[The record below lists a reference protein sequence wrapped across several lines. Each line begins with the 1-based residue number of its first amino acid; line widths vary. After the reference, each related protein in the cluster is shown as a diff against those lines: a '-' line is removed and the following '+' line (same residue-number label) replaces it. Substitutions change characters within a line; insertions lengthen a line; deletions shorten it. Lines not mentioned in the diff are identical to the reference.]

1 VDVGDAPAPT
11 PTPDSQAPT
20 NPDPGG
26 AQPPSNSTSMS
37 TSMNIKST
45 PTMSSEELWRLIKS
59 APYPSLDVL
68 PEFPEERQRLVAKG
82 MVAFAAANPEAP
94 LIDYR
99 PEEWPPE
106 VWEEWGPAEVAAHLE
121 PVIKRDETVK
131 VTLFMACLLTQTLD
145 DQLNIALT
153 GEPASG
159 KSYLA
164 RIVARL
170 FPDGEVMRIAGTTP
184 RALIYER
191 GTLVVPADS
200 ENGGPPRLIPLEE
213 ALEPLEEE
221 LSSLELE
228 GGEGGG
234 EGGEKRAKEGEAR
247 DRRRRAALIRKR
259 INELRAQA
267 MRLVDLEGKILVFLD
282 QPNPEL
288 LERLR
293 PLLSHDEK
301 ELMFTLTNK
310 TGSGRIVTETAIVRG
325 FPTVIFCSTKGY
337 ADEQERTRLIFLS
350 PETSREK
357 TQDVLDFLAD
367 KAGRGGAE
375 PPPPELEVLRERVNI
390 VRNLGVKEVIVE
402 GIPVREGFKPYET
415 GAPAD
420 IRFFEVL
427 LRLTKAFTLLNVLN
441 RRRDRTGA
449 LIAEPV
455 DLEYALTLYTKIAE
469 SQTLG
474 ITPLALQLFNSLKP
488 ALQGAPQ
495 GLRRN
500 ELNRVYAESHHPLG
514 EGVLKD
520 LLKQLVSAGLLEEEA
535 DPLDRRFRVYKLP
548 TGGRGAVNRG
558 R

>member
-1 VDVGDAPAPT
+1 VGDAPASGSEAPPT
-11 PTPDSQAPT
+11 T
-20 NPDPGG
+20 
-26 AQPPSNSTSMS
+26 
-37 TSMNIKST
+37 I
-45 PTMSSEELWRLIKS
+45 EEVWREIKS
-59 APYPSLDVL
+59 APYAPLDVL
-68 PEFPEERQRLVAKG
+68 SKFPGGRERLIVEGLR
-82 MVAFAAANPEAP
+82 AFAAWNPDAP
-94 LIDYR
+94 LIDFR
-99 PEEWPPE
+99 PEDWPPE
-106 VWEEWGPAEVAAHLE
+106 VWGEWGPAEVAAYLE
-121 PVIKRDETVK
+121 PVIKQDFTAK
-131 VTLFMACLLTQTLD
+131 VALFTACLLTQTSK

-153 GEPASG
+153 GASASG
-159 KSYLA
+159 KTHLA
-164 RIVARL
+164 LTVTSL
-170 FPDGEVMRIAGTTP
+170 FPPGEVIKIAGATP
-184 RALIYER
+184 RALVYEK
-191 GTLVVPADS
+191 GTLVVPADYEKGTQVVPADS
-200 ENGGPPRLIPLEE
+200 DSDGGGGGGAPRLIPLAE
-213 ALEPLEEE
+213 ALQPLEEE
-221 LSSLELE
+221 LASLELE
-228 GGEGGG
+228 GGEGGKG
-234 EGGEKRAKEGEAR
+234 GKEGGEKRAKEGEAR

-267 MRLVDLEGKILVFLD
+267 MRLVDLKGKILVFLD
-282 QPNPEL
+282 QPNPEV

-293 PLLSHDEK
+293 PLLSHDEE
-301 ELMFTLTNK
+301 ELKFTLTNK

-337 ADEQERTRLIFLS
+337 ADEQERSRLIFLS

-375 PPPPELEVLRERVNI
+375 PPPPELEVLRKRVDI

-402 GIPVREGFKPYET
+402 GIPVREAFKPYET

-449 LIAEPV
+449 LIAELE
-455 DLEYALTLYTKIAE
+455 DLEYALTLYSKIAE

-500 ELNRVYAESHHPLG
+500 ELSRVYAESHHPLG

-520 LLKQLVSAGLLEEEA
+520 LLKQLVSAGLLEEET

-548 TGGRGAVNRG
+548 TGG
-558 R
+558 